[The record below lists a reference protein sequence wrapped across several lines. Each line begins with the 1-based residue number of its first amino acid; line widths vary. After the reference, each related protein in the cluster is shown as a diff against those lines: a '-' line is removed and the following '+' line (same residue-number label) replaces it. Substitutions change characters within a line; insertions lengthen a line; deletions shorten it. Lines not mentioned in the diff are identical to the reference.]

1 MPLHFKGLTTAEAA
15 ARLRAEG
22 PNALPRGRRR
32 RWWHILAEVLRE
44 PMFALLMAGGAIY
57 FALGSSQEAFILLL
71 FATMSVSIAVIQDWR
86 SERVL
91 EALRTLA
98 SPRALVIRD
107 GEHRR
112 IPGADVVRG
121 DILIVGEGDRVA
133 ADALVRATTD
143 LRVDE
148 SALTGESVPVSKR
161 PTDAAPGTAG
171 QPGGDGAPDIFAG
184 TLVVGGSAVAEV
196 TATGPRSQIG
206 AIGLSL
212 DSIQIERP
220 RLEREM
226 RRLVRVWAGLGA
238 VACVGAVAL
247 YVATRGGWL
256 DGLLAGIALGMTML
270 PEEFPLILSVFMV
283 MGAWRISR
291 ARVLTRRASAIEY
304 LGAASV
310 LCTDKTG
317 TLTRNQMQVA
327 ALAAQGAVFKLE
339 AGKPEG
345 LFAQVISLGALACPH
360 ATIDPMERAILAAAA
375 PFPTAAGTLIRTY
388 GLSPNLMAM
397 TQVWRG
403 ENGACTL
410 ATKGAV
416 EAVALLCRLDT
427 AAAEKAG
434 AQAKQ
439 MADQGMRVL
448 GVAHANLA
456 ANMDLPENPQDLH
469 LQFSGLIGLTDPL
482 RDEVPAAIAE
492 CRSAGIRVVMITG
505 DYPATAAAIA
515 RQAGLTVDSILSGAD
530 VEGMSD
536 EALREALSRTNV
548 CARITPLLKL
558 RIVNALKANGAVVAM
573 TGDGVNDAPS
583 LKAADIGIAMGG
595 RGTDVAREAASIVLL
610 DDDFTSIVR
619 TVRLGRRIYDNL
631 RKAISFVI
639 AAHVLIAGLA
649 LVPLAAGL
657 PLLLFP
663 VHIAFLEMIIDPV
676 CSLVF
681 EAEQEES
688 DVMRR
693 RPRPLNQPLFTTGM
707 LMWAVLQGAVA
718 LGLVITVY
726 LTALRTGADESTA
739 RALTFVTL
747 VAANVGLTLINRSFH
762 RRSVFALL
770 IRDNPVLWIVFGA
783 VAATLTAILAWAP
796 LRGLFRFGS
805 LGMDDLL
812 LAVGTGIA
820 VLVTLNIAKLWAP
833 LARNVAR

>member
-1 MPLHFKGLTTAEAA
+1 MSLPFKGLTTAEAA
-15 ARLRAEG
+15 ARLQAEG

-112 IPGADVVRG
+112 IPGTDVVRG

-133 ADALVRATTD
+133 ADALVRATAD

-161 PTDAAPGTAG
+161 PTDAARGTAG

-270 PEEFPLILSVFMV
+270 PEEFPLIFSVFMV

-327 ALAAQGAVFKLE
+327 ALAAQGAMFKLE

-345 LFAQVISLGALACPH
+345 LFAQIISLGARACPP

-375 PFPTAAGTLIRTY
+375 PVPAAAGRLIRTY

-403 ENGACTL
+403 ENGAYTV

-416 EAVALLCRLDT
+416 EAVALLCRLDA
-427 AAAEKAG
+427 AAAEKIG

-456 ANMDLPENPQDLH
+456 ANVDLPEHPQDLR

-515 RQAGLTVDSILSGAD
+515 RQAGLTVDNILSGAE

-536 EALREALSRTNV
+536 AALREALSRTNV

-619 TVRLGRRIYDNL
+619 TIRLGRRIYDNL

-718 LGLVITVY
+718 LGLVIAVY
-726 LTALRTGADESTA
+726 LTALRTGADESAA

-770 IRDNPVLWIVFGA
+770 VRDNPVLWVVFGA

-805 LGMDDLL
+805 LGVDDLL
-812 LAVGTGIA
+812 LAAGTGIA